1 MKRLVCVFA
10 LLCSMFV
17 VVGCEENGKKDAD
30 TQQRE
35 ATRKAM
41 SEAQRQVG
49 MPAIKNFQ
57 ERKLAKMIF
66 ELRDRE
72 DFVCHAYLFNQ
83 MTGEV
88 GQYLGKCLG
97 YGLPYSV
104 QFTNPE
110 RLVHGRKALG
120 YSMGDGGASIQT
132 IPQPDPNGLF
142 MPSGLSATWIMLY
155 DKKTEEFRPI
165 YCEPLII
172 VSPFE
177 LERGE
182 QFDAQFIK
190 K

>member
-1 MKRLVCVFA
+1 MKRFFVTGLLCGMFVCVGCGQRNA
-10 LLCSMFV
+10 LP
-17 VVGCEENGKKDAD
+17 EKDAD
-30 TQQRE
+30 AIQQQ
-35 ATRKAM
+35 ATKEAM
-41 SEAQRQVG
+41 SEAQKQIG

-57 ERKLAKMIF
+57 EKKLAKMIF

-72 DFVCHAYLFNQ
+72 DFICHAYLFNQ
-83 MTGEV
+83 MTGEI

-110 RLVHGRKALG
+110 RVETVHGG
-120 YSMGDGGASIQT
+120 QYSARNPYT
-132 IPQPDPNGLF
+132 LPQADPNGLF

-155 DKKTEEFRPI
+155 DKNKEDFRPV

-177 LERGE
+177 LESGTPMTP
-182 QFDAQFIK
+182 IVK
-190 K
+190 